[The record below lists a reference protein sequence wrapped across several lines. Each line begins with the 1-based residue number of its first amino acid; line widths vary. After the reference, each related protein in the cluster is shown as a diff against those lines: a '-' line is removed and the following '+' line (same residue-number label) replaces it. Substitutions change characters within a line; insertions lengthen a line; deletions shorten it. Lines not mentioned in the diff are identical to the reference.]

1 MGKLPFI
8 GAIASAMWA
17 LPASAG
23 DVIPSKAEV
32 ALAQWYLCVG
42 PDRFDE
48 TIGKV
53 TIGATI
59 EAGPVVK

>member
-1 MGKLPFI
+1 LLSGTS
-8 GAIASAMWA
+8 ASD
-17 LPASAG
+17 LTVST
-23 DVIPSKAEV
+23 KT
-32 ALAQWYLCVG
+32 
-42 PDRFDE
+42 E